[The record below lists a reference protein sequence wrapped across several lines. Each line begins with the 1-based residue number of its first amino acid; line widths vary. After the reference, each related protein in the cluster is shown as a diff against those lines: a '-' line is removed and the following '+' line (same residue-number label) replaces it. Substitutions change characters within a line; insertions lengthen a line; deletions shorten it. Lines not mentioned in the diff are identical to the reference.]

1 MCYPVA
7 GTPFP
12 YQHSFIL
19 SLVSLLIFYLGVEK
33 KNNNYWFCLPILM
46 MLSFFSMQLPA
57 GLINLWILIFLFF
70 FYLVFFNKS
79 PIKYLSLGLLFSLL
93 TFLSFIF
100 ITKINIGDL
109 IEQLILFPLTV
120 GEGRIVGSE
129 NAFESAKLINK
140 LTVRGTIG
148 HFKFINFFI
157 LINILFFLYLHIKNK
172 KKFEVD
178 HIIFLNIFILVC
190 SLSFIFHQ
198 LITAN
203 QTFIFS
209 LIPILC
215 GLVIIQ
221 IDKMKIIKK
230 NKIFKIFIVGII
242 IFSSFKY
249 HLEYNEKRKF
259 MDLQNINLSSAINA
273 SQLDPRFNKLKWIT
287 PTYFSNNPDKELNL
301 LNSSLQIIKEDKSKK
316 MLITHYQFFSL
327 LLNEDL
333 NIPNRWYYP
342 DNTFPSSK
350 EKQILS

>member
-57 GLINLWILIFLFF
+57 GLINLWILIFLF

-157 LINILFFLYLHIKNK
+157 LINILLIYLHIKK
-172 KKFEVD
+172 KK
-178 HIIFLNIFILVC
+178 
-190 SLSFIFHQ
+190 
-198 LITAN
+198 
-203 QTFIFS
+203 
-209 LIPILC
+209 
-215 GLVIIQ
+215 
-221 IDKMKIIKK
+221 
-230 NKIFKIFIVGII
+230 
-242 IFSSFKY
+242 
-249 HLEYNEKRKF
+249 
-259 MDLQNINLSSAINA
+259 NLRLTI
-273 SQLDPRFNKLKWIT
+273 
-287 PTYFSNNPDKELNL
+287 
-301 LNSSLQIIKEDKSKK
+301 
-316 MLITHYQFFSL
+316 
-327 LLNEDL
+327 
-333 NIPNRWYYP
+333 
-342 DNTFPSSK
+342 
-350 EKQILS
+350 